1 VKTGVK
7 AGKRTKLEH
16 YSMANSEKD
25 ERSEPK
31 SVAEL
36 LDAVPERLWA
46 GTRFVAVADIPLPYR
61 SAFEAWM
68 IGQTCPEI
76 AGFYGAVYAWD
87 WERWKSQK
95 LIG

>member
-1 VKTGVK
+1 M
-7 AGKRTKLEH
+7 EH
-16 YSMANSEKD
+16 CKMTESEKS
-25 ERSEPK
+25 ERSELK

-36 LDAVPERLWA
+36 LDAVPERVWA

-61 SAFEAWM
+61 VAFEEWM

-87 WERWKSQK
+87 WERWRK
-95 LIG
+95 LFPCG